1 MTWAEKADFDYYLNN
16 VNLASFV
23 AGSDR
28 DGTINSQYVLFSDNK
43 NEIRGTIEGAEGM
56 YFEDLAGTVY
66 LYENEDFKV
75 VRGIGLRERM
85 NTKYNSN
92 K

>member
-28 DGTINSQYVLFSDNK
+28 DGTINSPYVLFSDNK
-43 NEIRGTIEGAEGM
+43 NEIRGT
-56 YFEDLAGTVY
+56 
-66 LYENEDFKV
+66 NE
-75 VRGIGLRERM
+75 IGWKNEIGP
-85 NTKYNSN
+85 KDAN
-92 K
+92 KIKKWKT

>member
-1 MTWAEKADFDYYLNN
+1 
-16 VNLASFV
+16 
-23 AGSDR
+23 
-28 DGTINSQYVLFSDNK
+28 
-43 NEIRGTIEGAEGM
+43 M